1 MGCAS
6 SKALTCEEAPVPT
19 QVPTWFSTAL
29 FDFFALAM
37 ELKRIRE
44 NPNFPGFS
52 VEEIELLKPIIFKL
66 TSGIW
71 SAMARSIG
79 ASVYENNLSFESRYK
94 TTYDIADLVEKKIS
108 GYEVIR
114 IMNNWL
120 IKPFILSQIKVLGHQ
135 GYFEKSFPT
144 ASDCKNLIFDHIE
157 LGYEDKFHAFS
168 HNYYSGWRITPS
180 QRGKAGIEYGIV
192 F

>member
-6 SKALTCEEAPVPT
+6 SKALTCEEKQVPI
-19 QVPTWFSTAL
+19 PTWFSTAL

-37 ELKRIRE
+37 ELKRVRE

-52 VEEIELLKPIIFKL
+52 VEDLEYLKPIIFKL

-108 GYEVIR
+108 SYEVIR

-157 LGYEDKFHAFS
+157 LGYEDKFYAFS
-168 HNYYSGWRITPS
+168 QNYSGWRITPS
-180 QRGKAGIEYGIV
+180 QRGKAGIEYSIR

>member
-1 MGCAS
+1 MGCSS
-6 SKALTCEEAPVPT
+6 SKTLTCEEKQVPT
-19 QVPTWFSTAL
+19 QVPTWFSCAL

-44 NPNFPGFS
+44 NTNFTGFS
-52 VEEIELLKPIIFKL
+52 VEEIEVLKPIIFKL

-71 SAMARSIG
+71 SVMARSIG
-79 ASVYENNLSFESRYK
+79 ASVYENNLSFQRGYK

-120 IKPFILSQIKVLGHQ
+120 IKPFILSLIFNLGHQ

-144 ASDCKNLIFDHIE
+144 ETDCKNLIFEHIE
-157 LGYEDKFHAFS
+157 LGYKDKYHAFS

-180 QRGKAGIEYGIV
+180 QRGKAGIEYSIV